1 MQAIHPS
8 SRRSAPLPTPAR
20 RSSFRARLGVRIRQ
34 LALLTLGSAIL
45 GVIVLAS
52 PLGRQIDKGISTH
65 FERVNQRREHHQLT
79 WLDGVECQVLY
90 NGIALAGRFVS
101 PEGGAIVWHYLY
113 GQGRDLWLDG
123 DYLQTSPVI
132 QRSIQSLKPGQSR
145 QFSLRQ
151 AEDWRLSYALNP
163 FSLRR
168 GDHEVLLWQ
177 RLEFS
182 TNHKVKTVLNYEL
195 GKIELPD
202 ALIHALHPMPF
213 TVYAKWKI

>member
-1 MQAIHPS
+1 M
-8 SRRSAPLPTPAR
+8 
-20 RSSFRARLGVRIRQ
+20 
-34 LALLTLGSAIL
+34 
-45 GVIVLAS
+45 LAS
-52 PLGRQIDKGISTH
+52 PLGRVVDRAVSAH
-65 FERVNQRREHHQLT
+65 FERVNQHRERHALT
-79 WLDGVECQVLY
+79 WLDGVECQFLY
-90 NGIALAGRFVS
+90 NGIALAGRIVS
-101 PEGGAIVWHYLY
+101 PEGGQIVWHYLH
-113 GQGRDLWLDG
+113 GKGRDLWLDS

-132 QRSIQSLKPGQSR
+132 QRSINSLKLGQSR

-168 GDHEVLLWQ
+168 GEHEVPLWQ
-177 RLEFS
+177 RMEFS
-182 TNHKVKTVLNYEL
+182 RSGRVKTILNYGL